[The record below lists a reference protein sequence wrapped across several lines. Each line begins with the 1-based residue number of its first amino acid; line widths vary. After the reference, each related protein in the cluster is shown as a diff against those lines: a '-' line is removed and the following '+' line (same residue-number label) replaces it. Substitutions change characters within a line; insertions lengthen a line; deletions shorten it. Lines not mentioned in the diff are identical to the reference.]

1 MEKTTKSRQIV
12 VEEPKALPKVKHAQC
27 ATLHFTKAN
36 NVSVESTF
44 VRALPGFSIVGMAD
58 QSIQES
64 RERIKAALSSIDF
77 QFPSQKITI
86 NLSPSDLKK
95 EGSHFDLVIAL
106 LIALQ
111 KEKLTCKDFFIFGE
125 LGLDGKVKKTT
136 TIFPIILSLA
146 SQHKNLKVLVPS
158 DIRTKIQQIPGV
170 IAFGVETLHD
180 AFAFFKEKRY
190 EKEEEAITNE
200 KIFENS
206 IDIHNKSY
214 FYHNH
219 FELDFAD
226 VKGQIRAKRAMLIS
240 AVGMHNILL
249 EGSPGCGKSM
259 SIKRLRY
266 ILPPQS
272 IEEILASN
280 AYQAMNEEDTE
291 LSTLRAFRS
300 PHHTSSKPS
309 IFGGGSFQ
317 GKAGEIALA
326 HNGILF
332 FDEFPN
338 FSKTVL
344 ESLRE
349 PLEDHRVLISRVNSK
364 ISYETKFLFA
374 AAQNPCPCGNL
385 LSTTHEC
392 RCSQIDIVRY
402 KNRISEPILDRLDL
416 YVQMSEESSH
426 ESHQNSAQMFEQ
438 VLNAFIFQKERGQN
452 ELNGKLNE
460 QETLLYCILEND
472 AQDTLEMARHRFGL
486 SHRSIHKVLRVSRSI
501 ADLVGSKTI
510 SKEHLLEAL
519 SFRKR

>member
-1 MEKTTKSRQIV
+1 MEEAVAHS
-12 VEEPKALPKVKHAQC
+12 KVKHANC
-27 ATLHFTKAN
+27 ATLSFNKALH
-36 NVSVESTF
+36 VSVESTF

-64 RERIKAALSSIDF
+64 RERIKAALASVDF

-111 KEKLTCKDFFIFGE
+111 KERTTCHDFFIFGE
-125 LGLDGKVKKTT
+125 LGLDGKLKATS

-146 SQHKNLKVLVPS
+146 SQISGLKVLVPFELLS
-158 DIRTKIQQIPGV
+158 KVCHIPNIEAYGV
-170 IAFGVETLHD
+170 QSLREALV
-180 AFAFFKEKRY
+180 FFKERRY
-190 EKEEEAITNE
+190 ETTPPAVSTNTLGQSLSLE
-200 KIFENS
+200 GKAYVYDTRFA
-206 IDIHNKSY
+206 
-214 FYHNH
+214 
-219 FELDFAD
+219 LDFQD
-226 VKGQIRAKRAMLIS
+226 MKGQMRAKRAMMIAAS
-240 AVGMHNILL
+240 GMHNVLL

-272 IEEILASN
+272 IEEILTSH
-280 AYQAMNEEDTE
+280 AYYSLHEPDAPLQAI
-291 LSTLRAFRS
+291 RPFRS
-300 PHHTSSKPS
+300 PHHTSSRPS
-309 IFGGGSFQ
+309 VFGGGSAQ
-317 GKAGEIALA
+317 SKAGEVALA

-338 FSKTVL
+338 FSKTIL

-385 LSTTHEC
+385 MSASKEC
-392 RCSQIDIVRY
+392 RCSEIEISRY
-402 KNRISEPILDRLDL
+402 KNRISEPIMDRIDM
-416 YVQMSEESSH
+416 YIQMDEEHSMEAGMSSK
-426 ESHQNSAQMFEQ
+426 EMFEH
-438 VLNAFIFQKERGQN
+438 VLKAFCMQKKRGQQ
-452 ELNGKLNE
+452 ELNGKMDE
-460 QETLLYCILEND
+460 HATQRFCLLKED
-472 AQDTLEMARHRFGL
+472 AHESLTMAQSRFGL
-486 SHRSIHKVLRVSRSI
+486 SQRSVDKVKRIARTI
-501 ADLVGSKTI
+501 ADLAESETI